1 MKKRKPIYLL
11 LCLLLLLCTALACT
25 TVELCPEAD
34 HPHLATIRAEFDW
47 SGNDADKP
55 ERMNIVAS
63 RILNT
68 WRTHGIADTKTG
80 HVAPGLSAIHEKP
93 SQETE
98 EETPAT
104 EGQEKPQTREEE
116 GAGGNDGTND
126 PEGEETPDAPA
137 ENPETT
143 EKESFKLKGG
153 EYNLF
158 AINTYRGLSID
169 SLQCY
174 LDHPE
179 AMVDTLYL
187 HMEETSRN
195 DLPELKG
202 IDMPDFNPKYKY
214 IQNAGRIFYAATR
227 GVTIRTGQT
236 ETLRFTPVPVS
247 QSVTIKFRV
256 RTVGE
261 VQVDSLIAEIS
272 GVCGRMN
279 IADAYL
285 DTANLYRI
293 IFRPEVEKKVED
305 VITYKAVLHVLGII
319 PSPKES
325 YLIGPGIIQ
334 VAVYASS
341 GKRRRIYYAGANPR
355 QNIIDAKMTEKR
367 EDGRTYLARTE
378 PVTIELDGELKIDAD
393 QILNQKE
400 DNFDIWFDSDT
411 KIDVDV

>member
-1 MKKRKPIYLL
+1 MKRRELTYLL
-11 LCLLLLLCTALACT
+11 LCLLLLCTAVACT
-25 TVELCPEAD
+25 TVELCPETD

-55 ERMNIVAS
+55 ARMNIVAS

-80 HVAPGLSAIHEKP
+80 HVAPGLSAIREKP

-98 EETPAT
+98 ETPDT
-104 EGQEKPQTREEE
+104 EGQEQPQTREGESTEGNEE
-116 GAGGNDGTND
+116 TNGT
-126 PEGEETPDAPA
+126 EGEETPDTPA
-137 ENPETT
+137 EDPEKP
-143 EKESFKLKGG
+143 EQESLKLKGG

-158 AINTYRGLSID
+158 AINTYTGLSID

-174 LDHPE
+174 LDHPQ

-187 HMEETSRN
+187 HMQETSRN

-236 ETLRFTPVPVS
+236 ETLRFTATPVS
-247 QSVTIKFRV
+247 QSVTIKFKV
-256 RTVGE
+256 RTIGE

-293 IFRPEVEKKVED
+293 IFRPEVEKKAED

-367 EDGRTYLARTE
+367 EDGRTYLAHTD